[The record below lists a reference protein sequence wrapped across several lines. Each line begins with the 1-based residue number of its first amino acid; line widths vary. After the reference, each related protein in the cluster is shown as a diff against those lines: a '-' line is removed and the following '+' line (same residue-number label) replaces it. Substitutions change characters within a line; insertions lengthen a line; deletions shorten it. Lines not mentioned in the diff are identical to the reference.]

1 MIEATGLR
9 CLRERRARQDIRAE
23 LETAVYRVVQEALT
37 NVVKRMPTLERRA
50 SWWALLS

>member
-1 MIEATGLR
+1 LR
-9 CLRERRARQDIRAE
+9 RRGYDASGNGARGRIRAE

-37 NVVKRMPTLERRA
+37 NVVKCMPTLERRA